1 MESQLESI
9 IQSMKPGEKMN
20 IINANIRKSID
31 REQEEEIKKL
41 LESNMVSTVV
51 SDFYSSTMSRFKEI
65 NLKPNSVYQ
74 TYDPKRLIERSNF

>member
-41 LESNMVSTVV
+41 L
-51 SDFYSSTMSRFKEI
+51 
-65 NLKPNSVYQ
+65 
-74 TYDPKRLIERSNF
+74 